1 MSGLGIPN
9 VRSHYIDIQEFPRR
23 VLKVVPGIPLSS
35 IEFGFDAEAAS
46 DLKHALATYVVSEG
60 NLDRYEFVM
69 VKK

>member
-35 IEFGFDAEAAS
+35 IEFGFDAEAAT
-46 DLKHALATYVVSEG
+46 DLKHALAT
-60 NLDRYEFVM
+60 
-69 VKK
+69 